1 MSLTPKKMKTTAMVL
16 VILSVCLLACQ
27 QTEEVFQVKKTEEN
41 KSEIRKYITT
51 NRLTADSTK
60 SGLFYYFQKLN
71 ASGQKPVASD
81 EIVIQYVATR
91 FDGVV
96 VDSTTKAEPYTF
108 IRVPGASLKQYRF
121 EPVPALEELMQT
133 TVEKLHAGDQIT
145 LLVPWSLR
153 TSGSGTLRSPLYIPL
168 RYDLKILSVR
178 TEDQQMTDFIS
189 NRKLSVTEKTTDGL
203 RFIRTLARPDSA
215 VIAVGT
221 EVTVKYT
228 GRFVSNGTTF
238 DSGSLNVTVVDPTG
252 TRGGSVVKGFNDG
265 IAKMRFG
272 EKAFIVFPSAL
283 GYGTTGKGTIP
294 AYAPLSF
301 EIEVSKKL

>member
-1 MSLTPKKMKTTAMVL
+1 MKKIAIIFVT
-16 VILSVCLLACQ
+16 LSVYLLACQ
-27 QTEEVFQVKKTEEN
+27 QNEEVFQSRKTEEN
-41 KSEIRKYITT
+41 KSEIRKYLTT

-60 SGLFYYFQKLN
+60 SGLFYYFQKSN
-71 ASGQKPVASD
+71 ASAQKPGVSD

-91 FDGVV
+91 FDGIV
-96 VDSTTKAEPYTF
+96 VDSTTKAAPYQY
-108 IRVPGASLKQYRF
+108 IRVPAAGSQSYRF
-121 EPVPALEELMQT
+121 EPVPAFEELMQT
-133 TVEKLHAGDQIT
+133 NVEKIHAGDQLT

-168 RYDLKILSVR
+168 RYDLKIVSVR
-178 TEDQQMTDFIS
+178 TEDQQMDEFI
-189 NRKLSVTEKTTDGL
+189 NARKLSVTEKTTDGL
-203 RFIRTLARPDSA
+203 RFIRTVAKPDSA
-215 VIAVGT
+215 LIAVGT

-228 GRFVSNGTTF
+228 GRFASNGTLF

-283 GYGTTGKGTIP
+283 GYGTTGKGSIP